1 MRSNAALTLPHST
14 RHTYEENWIGMAEQ
28 TGTLQLNDDDIAFLL
43 TLLRNASSP
52 LTTQDLIEALKK
64 RSGR

>member
-14 RHTYEENWIGMAEQ
+14 RPTHKEHYTGMADS
-28 TGTLQLNDDDIAFLL
+28 TGTLQFSDDDIAFLL
-43 TLLRNASSP
+43 TLLRNASTP
-52 LTTQDLIEALKK
+52 LTTQDLVDALKK